1 MKNIFKIAT
10 ISALVML
17 SANAMAED
25 ANQDFTWTG
34 TVPAASAGTGI
45 KIKAT
50 GSGTAL
56 DAGVFDLVKTADN
69 SNNPAYG
76 FFDITSPSLLSFDVV
91 TDDASEDHV
100 DYYYTM
106 TSFLYTNSAG
116 TSDGMIQGAFDGVD
130 LTADGVS
137 LQQDVKTTTAATAST
152 DLTLTGNGLFQ
163 YGDEYTITATML
175 ITDQAL

>member
-25 ANQDFTWTG
+25 ASQDFTWTG
-34 TVPAASAGTGI
+34 TVPAASAGAGAGI
-45 KIKAT
+45 KIIAT

-56 DAGVFDLVKTADN
+56 DAGIFSLTKTGDYDAE
-69 SNNPAYG
+69 AG
-76 FFDITSPSLLSFDVV
+76 KFDISSASLLSFDVV

-106 TSFLYTNSAG
+106 TSFSYTYRGFTFYAPKG
-116 TSDGMIQGAFDGVD
+116 TLETID
-130 LTADGVS
+130 LTADGTP
-137 LQQDVKTTTAATAST
+137 LQLDTKTTTAATAST
-152 DLTLTGNGLFQ
+152 ILTLTGNGAFV
-163 YGDEYTITATML
+163 YGDEYAITATML
-175 ITDQAL
+175 ITDQAI